1 MIPFETKG
9 GTVSFD
15 DCITL
20 ATEKLREA
28 SELLLRAGHIENS
41 HNRTDRGEWFKKIGM
56 NLEQTAKLTISFA
69 NQPSSRVQ

>member
-1 MIPFETKG
+1 MMPFETKG
-9 GTVSFD
+9 GVVIFD
-15 DCITL
+15 DCITQ

-41 HNRTDRGEWFKKIGM
+41 HNRTDRGEWFKKIGT

-69 NQPSSRVQ
+69 NQSANRVQ